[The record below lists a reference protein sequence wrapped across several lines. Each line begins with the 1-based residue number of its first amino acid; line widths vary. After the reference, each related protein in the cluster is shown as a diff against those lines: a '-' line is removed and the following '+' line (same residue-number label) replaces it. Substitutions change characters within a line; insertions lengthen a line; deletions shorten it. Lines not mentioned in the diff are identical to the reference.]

1 MRASIKITCALKSIS
16 PQILNR
22 LSKAAKAAFKPAL
35 RTALWIVKLT
45 VPITLTISVLSYL
58 GVVAWISVQLLPL
71 FALMGL
77 SGEAALVFI
86 SASLGNLY
94 SGIAVMATIGVD
106 YRSAIILATMGLIC
120 HNMIIETAIQR
131 KAGASVKLIV
141 PLRIAMSLLSG
152 VLLNL
157 ILPEGLTGRL
167 YMGSASVAATTWG
180 EVFVNWALTLAP
192 LLLKMVV
199 LIVSLNI
206 LQSILREFRIINLIA
221 VPLRPAMKVF
231 GLPYSTSFLWIICN
245 VIGLTY
251 GGAAIIDE
259 VQRGEATPADARLLN
274 THVAISHSLLE
285 DTLLFA
291 SMGLPVFWL
300 IAPRMV
306 LAIGAVWLHR
316 AIRFFRQSDNI

>member
-1 MRASIKITCALKSIS
+1 MYSCITFRK
-16 PQILNR
+16 R
-22 LSKAAKAAFKPAL
+22 LSSAALGAFAPAL

-45 VPITLTISVLSYL
+45 VPITLTISVLSYI
-58 GVVAWISVQLLPL
+58 GVVAWISEQLSPV

-77 SGEAALVFI
+77 SGDAALVFI

-131 KAGASVKLIV
+131 KAGASGWLMVV
-141 PLRIAMSLLSG
+141 LRVGVSLLSG

-157 ILPEGLTGRL
+157 ILPVNLTGRL
-167 YMGSASVAATTWG
+167 LMGGVTEAAHSWG
-180 EVFVNWALTLAP
+180 GVFVNWAYTLAP
-192 LLLKMVV
+192 LLLKMVI
-199 LIVSLNI
+199 LIVSLNV
-206 LQSILREFRIINLIA
+206 LQSILREFKIINLIA

-259 VQRGEATPADARLLN
+259 VERGEATPADSRLLN
-274 THVAISHSLLE
+274 THVALSHSLLE
-285 DTLLFA
+285 DTLLLA
-291 SMGLPVFWL
+291 SMGLPIFWL
-300 IAPRMV
+300 IAPRLT
-306 LAIGAVWLHR
+306 LAICAVWVH
-316 AIRFFRQSDNI
+316 RFFRVIRSRVK